1 MCQFRCHT
9 GTRDALYQIHSLQTL
24 GNDLEQ
30 VGDPVRLAV
39 VGRDPTANDDSAVRR
54 RMSELGLESFASNV
68 DPVDVD
74 AFGRFLGKDLVRVV
88 GFVCIQARGRDE
100 LIDDKKEE
108 MHEIHNAHS

>member
-9 GTRDALYQIHSLQTL
+9 GKRDAVYQIYVLQTL
-24 GNDLEQ
+24 GHDLEH

-39 VGRDPTANDDSAVRR
+39 VGRDPAANDDSAVRR

-88 GFVCIQARGRDE
+88 GLVCSGARRSG
-100 LIDDKKEE
+100 
-108 MHEIHNAHS
+108 